1 MSPEAAFP
9 VVRDVDRVRR
19 LVALPDVK
27 PALLEK
33 LARATVAM
41 VGMGGLGCGSAPYLA
56 AAGVGRLLLID
67 PGRVA
72 ASDVGRQVLYGPQ
85 DVGRL
90 KVEVAA
96 ERLAQQSP
104 ELAISCEPVVLGAEN
119 AAALLAGA
127 TVVLDGLDDGRA
139 RDVLNA
145 WAVRGEQAA
154 PVIFGGALGYEGQV
168 TVVPPG
174 GRPCLACL
182 FGSVADAPAECSVA
196 GVLGPLVG
204 LVGALQAAE
213 ALKWILGVGQT
224 LSGRLWLMDL
234 FSGASRVVPMPRRAA
249 CPVCGAGGG

>member
-1 MSPEAAFP
+1 MSPDAAAFP

-33 LARATVAM
+33 LARARVAM

-72 ASDVGRQVLYGPQ
+72 ASDVGRQVLYGPR

-96 ERLAQQSP
+96 ERLAQQNP
-104 ELAISCEPVVLGAEN
+104 ELAIDCEPVALDADS

-127 TVVLDGLDDGRA
+127 AVVLDGLDDGRA

-145 WAVRGEQAA
+145 WAVREKGA

-174 GRPCLACL
+174 GRPCLSCL

-204 LVGALQAAE
+204 MVGALQAAE
-213 ALKWILGVGQT
+213 ALKWILGVGQALT
-224 LSGRLWLMDL
+224 GRLWLVDL

-249 CPVCGAGGG
+249 CPVCGTEGD